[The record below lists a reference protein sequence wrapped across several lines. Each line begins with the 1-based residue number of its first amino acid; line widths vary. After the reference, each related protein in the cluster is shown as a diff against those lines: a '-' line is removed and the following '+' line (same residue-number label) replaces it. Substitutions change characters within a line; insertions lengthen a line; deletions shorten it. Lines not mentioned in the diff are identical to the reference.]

1 MIKLKSLLE
10 NTDPLGTRLDS
21 SEVYTDIQNLH
32 DSNELQDEDDADE
45 NGWEEGSIGERVFE
59 FPYFELREIPM
70 TDIDFEEFNI
80 DDDKVEK
87 FIEWY
92 KKNKEYPLIVFNPY
106 TKSIIDGIHRAMAL
120 NKLGLKKIKAWCG
133 VK

>member
-1 MIKLKSLLE
+1 MIKLKQILE
-10 NTDPLGTRLDS
+10 NKLLRKTP
-21 SEVYTDIQNLH
+21 SEIYDDIRELH
-32 DSNELQDEDDADE
+32 NPDELQDDDDIEE

-92 KKNKEYPLIVFNPY
+92 KKI
-106 TKSIIDGIHRAMAL
+106 KSIR
-120 NKLGLKKIKAWCG
+120 
-133 VK
+133 